1 MTDVKESYSP
11 LFPRGGT
18 RVHAMLVNCG
28 HECVTS
34 PAYSWDGM
42 KRGSRDLVIWQYT
55 LSGQGALDFGGRTIP
70 LVPGTG
76 FLVVVPEEHRYYLP
90 ENSPCWEF
98 IYASFN
104 GSEAVRIA
112 GECRRRSGVVQTYSP
127 AGAVVRA
134 AQDLLGLCRD
144 NRLEGPYMA
153 SGAAYGFL
161 MNLLD
166 AAEKT
171 QPSCDEA
178 LVGMIHDYCLQNIS
192 HPVSVEDAARFAGL
206 SRWHF
211 SRRFKKASGRSPHD
225 FITDL
230 KMRMA
235 VRRLQSS
242 RDSVKEIA
250 LFCGFDDPAY
260 FCKVFKQTYGAPP
273 AEFRSG
279 AAAAKDQRHR
289 RFSCPSSAKS
299 F

>member
-1 MTDVKESYSP
+1 MTEIRETYSP

-34 PAYSWDGM
+34 PSYSWDGM
-42 KRGSRDLVIWQYT
+42 KRGSGDLVIWQYT
-55 LSGQGALDFGGRTIP
+55 LSGRGALDFGGRTIP

-90 ENSPCWEF
+90 KDSPGWEF
-98 IYASFN
+98 IYASLN

-112 GECRRRSGVVQTYSP
+112 GECRRRSGVVQTCP
-127 AGAVVRA
+127 PDGAVVRA
-134 AQDLLGLCRD
+134 AWRLLDLCRND
-144 NRLEGPYMA
+144 RLAGPYAA
-153 SGAAYGFL
+153 SGAAYDFL
-161 MNLLD
+161 MHLLS
-166 AAEKT
+166 ASEKT
-171 QPSCDEA
+171 QASCDEA
-178 LVGMIHDYCLQNIS
+178 LVGMVHDYCLQNIS
-192 HPVSVEDAARFAGL
+192 RPVSVEDAARLAGL

-242 RDSVKEIA
+242 RDSVKEIS
-250 LFCGFDDPAY
+250 LFCGFEDPAY
-260 FCKVFKQTYGAPP
+260 FCKVFKHIYGAPP

-279 AAAAKDQRHR
+279 AAAAKD
-289 RFSCPSSAKS
+289 
-299 F
+299 